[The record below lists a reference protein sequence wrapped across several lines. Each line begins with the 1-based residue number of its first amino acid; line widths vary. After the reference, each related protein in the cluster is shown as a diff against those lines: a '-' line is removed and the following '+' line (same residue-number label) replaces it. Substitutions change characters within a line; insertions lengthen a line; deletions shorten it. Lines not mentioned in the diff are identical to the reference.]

1 MNPSFREALD
11 LRAFFERETS
21 CPAPLLPHM
30 TFETLLDLLCESR
43 KAPADLFLM
52 VLRRVEL
59 TTYAQGKKSRLVL
72 DVTDGRNSGR
82 VVVFADAGDYVLS
95 WLQEGSMFA
104 VRGGRC
110 DTYRGEK
117 KATAF
122 ANAVFVNVE
131 RVLHTKAQELLQLH
145 NALQGA
151 APPPVPVEC
160 SPIAD
165 IMQAAVGSWVNIM
178 GVTQHDSLR
187 GTTLDGAKA
196 TCRTRLADGS
206 CRGTSGVDIKIVA
219 DGYCEITVPAG
230 TPVRAQACVNE
241 TQSGRRWLQCSLS
254 VVELGASDGHAL
266 ALQESMALSC
276 SSASGPLQPFE
287 FGTLQQLAE
296 CGDGSADVIVI
307 VLRTIT
313 EPTPYGDGVQVWSR
327 LEVTDGYHRS
337 EVTVFAVAEDGVLSR
352 LQQHGMVGVISGAK
366 ASQRG
371 GKWSLSVSAGGVDV
385 FVGELPEAQQLRK
398 RHGEWGT
405 ALPPPLP
412 LKATKIGKLMTVDVG
427 SAVHVMGIVIYVGPM
442 EATRFGDK
450 STRRLRIADT
460 SNKSVGLK
468 LYASELC
475 DIGTTEGMVIRCGVA
490 EVEELNGVKT
500 LKAFMSDVELD
511 VRDDAAHLLRAHFAN
526 ASQPTSR
533 WSQVTPL
540 RPALVFRPAS
550 EILDDRSTQVDVL
563 FEILEMGAT
572 EHSLTAGNVRMKS
585 VVRCLSSLG
594 DGGSLP
600 FVVLAKEADPVL
612 SLLRPNAK
620 VAVRGAFKYV
630 FRGEQQ
636 VRAYG
641 ENVFLEDEASP
652 ESENPLR
659 GGLTD
664 GSGDE
669 KTDRSANG
677 TDCSADETDYGTDGS
692 DRSHTNGSMATSESS
707 FVVSDNASLYYGSE
721 SDGALR
727 EQQLDRPNAKKQRE
741 ERKREKQLETLQE
754 MKKALD
760 DSDTMLTAADVTNT
774 LSSGCKEEEV
784 SKYIDSASSYLKK
797 AKRMCR
803 LLNKSIDWRKR
814 LLSEESDDSEESDEK
829 DDGAGELTEVETGG
843 RRRRRRVCV
852 SDSEEVEEVV
862 DMLPVGDATAITK
875 AGTHRRSEWRGRL
888 RPADSRSCQL
898 GVEKDS
904 TRTPHENPELVLNP
918 YGSMENVCFFQGEND
933 ASAEGQTKAVRDVV
947 RRAPLVVECSIQAT
961 KETADAGEGPRT
973 GKLAFPCLRK
983 FAVTVCCASSS
994 RMRWNCVRSAACDGT

>member
-1 MNPSFREALD
+1 M
-11 LRAFFERETS
+11 RAFFERETS

-30 TFETLLDLLCESR
+30 TFEMLVDLLCGSR

-52 VLRRVEL
+52 VMRRVEL
-59 TTYAQGKKSRLVL
+59 AMYEQRKKSRLVL
-72 DVTDGRNSGR
+72 DVSDGKNSGR
-82 VVVFADAGDYVLS
+82 IVVFADAGDYVLS
-95 WLQEGSMFA
+95 WLQEGTVFA

-110 DTYRGEK
+110 DIYRGEK
-117 KATAF
+117 KVTAF

-160 SPIAD
+160 TPIAD

-187 GTTLDGAKA
+187 GTTVDGSKA

-219 DGYCEITVPAG
+219 DGYCEITVAAG
-230 TPVRAQACVNE
+230 TPVRAKVAVNE

-276 SSASGPLQPFE
+276 SSKSGPLQPFE

-307 VLRTIT
+307 VLRIIT
-313 EPTPYGDGVQVWSR
+313 EPTPYGDGAQVWSR

-352 LQQHGMVGVISGAK
+352 LQQHGMVAVFSGAK

-405 ALPPPLP
+405 ALPPSVPVE
-412 LKATKIGKLMTVDVG
+412 ATKISKLMMVDVG

-526 ASQPTSR
+526 ASQRTSR

-550 EILDDRSTQVDVL
+550 ELLDDRSTQADVL
-563 FEILEMGAT
+563 FEILEIGAT
-572 EHSLTAGNVRMKS
+572 EQSLTAGNVRMKL

-594 DGGSLP
+594 DGGSCSLP
-600 FVVLAKEADPVL
+600 FVILAKEADPVL

-620 VAVRGAFKYV
+620 VAVRRAFKYV
-630 FRGEQQ
+630 FHGEQQ

-652 ESENPLR
+652 ESEDPLR
-659 GGLTD
+659 GGLADDNGD
-664 GSGDE
+664 GESDWIDNGDGE
-669 KTDRSANG
+669 SDCSECG
-677 TDCSADETDYGTDGS
+677 TDCSADETERCST
-692 DRSHTNGSMATSESS
+692 ATSEQS
-707 FVVSDNASLYYGSE
+707 FVVSDNAPLHYGSE
-721 SDGALR
+721 SEGALR
-727 EQQLDRPNAKKQRE
+727 EQHLDRRNTKRQRE
-741 ERKREKQLETLQE
+741 ERRREKQVEMLQE
-754 MKKALD
+754 MKKALN
-760 DSDTMLTAADVTNT
+760 DSDIMLTAADVTNT
-774 LSSGCKEEEV
+774 LSSGHKEEEV
-784 SKYIDSASSYLKK
+784 SEYIDSASSFLKK
-797 AKRMCR
+797 AKRMWR
-803 LLNKSIDWRKR
+803 LLNNSIDLRKR
-814 LLSEESDDSEESDEK
+814 LLCEESEESEECDEQ
-829 DDGAGELTEVETGG
+829 DDGAGDLAEVETGG

-852 SDSEEVEEVV
+852 SESEEVEESE
-862 DMLPVGDATAITK
+862 DMLPGGDATTIPE
-875 AGTHRRSEWRGRL
+875 AGTHRRSEWRRRL
-888 RPADSRSCQL
+888 RPADSRSCHL
-898 GVEKDS
+898 GVEEDS
-904 TRTPHENPELVLNP
+904 TRTPHDNPELVLNP
-918 YGSMENVCFFQGEND
+918 YGTMENVCSFQGEND

-961 KETADAGEGPRT
+961 KETADAGKGPRA
-973 GKLAFPCLRK
+973 GKLAFPCCRE
-983 FAVTVCCASSS
+983 FAVTVCCPSPS
-994 RMRWNCVRSAACDGT
+994 RMRWNCVRSAVCDGI